1 VPGQVLAMR
10 QAVLRGG
17 EIDAPA
23 GLSKVTETY

>member
-1 VPGQVLAMR
+1 MR
-10 QAVLRGG
+10 HAVLRGG